1 MLDTLICGA
10 LIVNASGSIKADVG
24 LQNGKIVVM
33 GLALSE
39 LAHETLDADGLVLMP
54 GLIDPHVHLN
64 EPGREHWEGLE
75 TGTRA
80 LAAGGVTTFFDMP
93 LNSTPVVT
101 SVAAF
106 RHKQALVEQK
116 SLVNGYQWGGLIP
129 TNLGDLEGLHQA
141 GVIGFKAFMSNSGI
155 DEFPAADDYTLFR
168 GMQIAAKLGSI
179 VAVHAESDTLTGG
192 LSQEAQSLGKT
203 SISDYLA
210 SRPAL
215 AEQEAIS
222 RAILLAKETNCALY
236 VVHTSTAE
244 GASLIHA
251 ARLQGVNVTCE
262 TCPHY
267 LVLTDADVERLGAV
281 AKCAPPLRSH
291 SQQEALWQAL
301 LGGKVQTIA
310 SDHSPSSP
318 DLKNDPNF
326 FKVWGGI
333 SGCQS
338 TLQLLLTFGHFQ
350 RGLSLERMVEMTSTN
365 TAKRFGLAD
374 KGRIEVGANA
384 DMVLVDLH
392 AESVLKAEDLYYRHK
407 QSPYVGMNLR
417 GKVMRTIVAGKT
429 VYHEGN
435 FYG

>member
-1 MLDTLICGA
+1 MLDTLIHSA
-10 LIVNASGSIKADVG
+10 LVVNASRTIKADVG
-24 LQNGKIVVM
+24 LQGGKIAAM
-33 GLALSE
+33 GLSLNEPARD
-39 LAHETLDADGLVLMP
+39 TLDSDGLVLMP

-101 SVAAF
+101 TVEAF
-106 RHKQALVEQK
+106 HRKQALIERK

-129 TNLGDLEGLHQA
+129 SNLGDLEGLHRA

-155 DEFPAADDYTLFR
+155 DEFPASDDYTLFR
-168 GMQIAAKLGSI
+168 GMEIAAKLGSI

-192 LSQEAQSLGKT
+192 LSREAHAQNKT
-203 SISDYLA
+203 DIRDYLA
-210 SRPAL
+210 SRPIL
-215 AEQEAIS
+215 AEQEAITRS
-222 RAILLAKETNCALY
+222 LLYAKETGCALY
-236 VVHTSTAE
+236 VVHTSSAA
-244 GASLIHA
+244 GVSLIHEA
-251 ARLQGVNVTCE
+251 QIQDINVTCE

-267 LVLTDADVERLGAV
+267 LVLTDTDVERLGAV
-281 AKCAPPLRSH
+281 AKCAPPLRSEDE
-291 SQQEALWQAL
+291 QKKLWEALL
-301 LGGKVQTIA
+301 RGEVQTIA

-333 SGCQS
+333 SSCQS

-350 RGLSLERMVEMTSTN
+350 RGLSLERIVAMTSTN
-365 TAKRFGLAD
+365 TAKAFALN
-374 KGRIEVGANA
+374 KGRIEIGMDA
-384 DMVLVDLH
+384 DVVLVDLN
-392 AESVLKAEDLYYRHK
+392 AKTTLQAIDLHYRHK

-417 GKVMRTIVAGKT
+417 GKVVRTIVGGKT
-429 VYHEGN
+429 VYHEGT